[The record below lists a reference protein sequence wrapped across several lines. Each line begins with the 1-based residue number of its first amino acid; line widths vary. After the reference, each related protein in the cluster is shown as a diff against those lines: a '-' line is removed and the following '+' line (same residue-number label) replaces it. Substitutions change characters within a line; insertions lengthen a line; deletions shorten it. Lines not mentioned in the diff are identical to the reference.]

1 MSSSG
6 NKIRHV
12 FNFTCGQMLKKKGYK
27 VATILIGLFIF
38 AGIFLI
44 VMLGA
49 KKKDNTEEEL
59 TKTGKL
65 VVCNESDIVCYN
77 PDDVVA
83 AHSPMKA
90 EDISTAVA
98 EALAYKEIT
107 VEWKDNASAAEL
119 CKAENEKNAES
130 DTMFAVI
137 RKTDEGYGIYM
148 VRPTDCSFSEGDA
161 TDAGY
166 AMIPVLQTY
175 VERKI
180 DPNMA
185 QFIKLESVPSTI
197 VVGEDTSL
205 VAELVKYLLPML
217 SGMLMYFMI
226 MIYGQDVA
234 RNVAAE
240 KTSKLMETM
249 LSFVKPKDLIFGKIL
264 AGFVMSVAQVLIW
277 VACGFGGYW
286 VGTLAAKAINP
297 DYTDYVSKAFNAI
310 RAVTG
315 ESAMT
320 FVPIVQTLLVFFL
333 GLLLYYAV
341 AGIGGSIVTK
351 PEEVAQAN
359 TVIVFPVL
367 IFWMVGYLAA
377 ASQNEAVLTI
387 CRYIPFAAPFTVT
400 AEILV
405 GKVSVWVGLIVVAEM
420 IAATL
425 LLVWIAGRIYRGLV
439 LYNGEKLSVKKVFGI
454 IRGK

>member
-6 NKIRHV
+6 NKTRHV

-49 KKKDNTEEEL
+49 KKKEEKEP
-59 TKTGKL
+59 TKTGTL
-65 VVCNESDIVCYN
+65 VVCNESDIVCKN
-77 PDDVVA
+77 D
-83 AHSPMKA
+83 
-90 EDISTAVA
+90 EDESTAKSPLTVEDLGTA
-98 EALAYKEIT
+98 VTEALGYKEVK
-107 VEWKDNASAAEL
+107 VEWKENASAADL
-119 CKAENEKNAES
+119 CKAENDKNQES

-148 VRPTDCSFSEGDA
+148 VRPKDCSFREGDA

-175 VERKI
+175 VERNI
-180 DPNMA
+180 DPNLA
-185 QFIKLESVPSTI
+185 QLIKLDSVPSTI

-217 SGMLMYFMI
+217 SGMLMYFMV

-249 LSFVKPKDLIFGKIL
+249 LSFVTPKALIFGKIL

-277 VACGFGGYW
+277 IACGIGGYW
-286 VGTLAAKAINP
+286 IGTIAAKAVNP
-297 DYTDYVSKAFNAI
+297 DYTDYVGKAFAAI

-320 FVPIVQTLLVFFL
+320 FVPIVLTLLVFFL

-351 PEEVAQAN
+351 PEEVASAN
-359 TVIVFPVL
+359 AVIVFPVL

-377 ASQNEAVLTI
+377 ASQNETVLTI
-387 CRYIPFAAPFTVT
+387 CRYIPFSSPFTVT

-439 LYNGEKLSVKKVFGI
+439 LYNGEKLSVKKIFGI